1 MPQMVPC
8 PPSRIE
14 ESSLFK
20 CIRLDYLGPL
30 YVKVDNE
37 SSTHKVWVCLFT
49 CLAIRVVHLEI
60 INDMSAKY
68 FLFLP
73 KQFLVFLFRRGKPKS
88 IISYIKSVI
97 YQVKNLPPLAPTLQT
112 YVANE
117 GIK

>member
-20 CIRLDYLGPL
+20 CTRLDYLGSL

-37 SSTHKVWVCLFT
+37 SLTHKVWVCLFT

-68 FLFLP
+68 FLLYQN
-73 KQFLVFLFRRGKPKS
+73 KSLFFC
-88 IISYIKSVI
+88 
-97 YQVKNLPPLAPTLQT
+97 LD
-112 YVANE
+112 VANLRVVYLTMLPNSS
-117 GIK
+117 